1 MKYITLMFMLLNLCY
16 AVTNGKSLSDLPE
29 DSIGQIAAYNSTLL
43 VEVQTSDQPSNIYS
57 AVFLTNDFI
66 IFKLPDNFK
75 FYSNIKLHLI
85 DIATHQQY
93 GVFTITQQPIILNND
108 YYVIK
113 IPEELHKDKYIT
125 RSDLF
130 LGEYSFKDLINTHKH
145 SENQCSLLFVSPYTR
160 TKNIK
165 IQHILCSDL
174 IYSIDS
180 TVLYNHSFFQSLYDD
195 LDDFDYNKHESTDAG
210 DLYIPTFICVT
221 TTCKLLGFYN
231 GHTQVSRSD
240 LTVEYLAATDNHL
253 LHSIKI
259 INFLSKRR
267 ELERKLNHD
276 IPVIQVKA
284 TLHIYYDSGRVD
296 QQIVVNG
303 VLLTGNNTLLLA
315 VYENKAIMPYISN
328 DTLYKTRI
336 KSLKIF
342 TEEVKVLDIYVIN
355 KILYIK
361 ITVINKET
369 SDQFVKAATKL
380 VMHTNKYTPYL
391 SDRDQIHVENINFRP
406 LLMTIDNTSVIT
418 YFQSNPIKSSDK
430 HVFTHTEILQ

>member
-66 IFKLPDNFK
+66 IFQIPRKFK
-75 FYSNIKLHLI
+75 FGQTIKLSLFNM
-85 DIATHQQY
+85 ARQLY
-93 GVFTITQQPIILNND
+93 GSFTISQPPITLNND

-113 IPEELHKDKYIT
+113 IPEELHKIISIT

-130 LGEYSFKDLINTHKH
+130 LGESSFIDLIKKH
-145 SENQCSLLFVSPYTR
+145 EVFEHQCSLLFVSPYST
-160 TKNIK
+160 TKNIIFTPIHCSNFIHFIFSDK
-165 IQHILCSDL
+165 DHYHSYFWISDSDL
-174 IYSIDS
+174 SP
-180 TVLYNHSFFQSLYDD
+180 H
-195 LDDFDYNKHESTDAG
+195 DYNKIQKYELS

-221 TTCKLLGFYN
+221 NTCKLLGFFDGYVTIL
-231 GHTQVSRSD
+231 GHHKFG
-240 LTVEYLAATDNHL
+240 LTSVTDDKFVT
-253 LHSIKI
+253 SI
-259 INFLSKRR
+259 INFMKHMRDLNP
-267 ELERKLNHD
+267 KLNQD
-276 IPVIQVKA
+276 IPDHKLSVS
-284 TLHIYYDSGRVD
+284 LHINYDGGMVNK
-296 QQIVVNG
+296 QIHVHG
-303 VLLTGNNTLLLA
+303 VLLA
-315 VYENKAIMPYISN
+315 VNGQLFLTFHENQDIMPYIDH
-328 DTLYKTRI
+328 DTLDKTKIQSLTINGTEI
-336 KSLKIF
+336 KVQD
-342 TEEVKVLDIYVIN
+342 TYVIN